1 MRRPDVSRKQ
11 IKRVE
16 LDELASGRLPERI
29 IAAINEMKLSVGE
42 MMQLETSK
50 SPIRFSLTDGKLSI
64 DIRIRIPIK
73 KTIAIGGVGGL
84 LLAVGKLVIWYL
96 IQRYGGLSVP

>member
-1 MRRPDVSRKQ
+1 VHYEETKYAP
-11 IKRVE
+11 

-29 IAAINEMKLSVGE
+29 ITAINEMELSVGE
-42 MMQLETSK
+42 MMRWETSK
-50 SPIRFSLTDGKLSI
+50 SPIHFSLTDGKLSI

-84 LLAVGKLVIWYL
+84 LLVIVKVVLWYL
-96 IQRYGGLSVP
+96 IQRYGGPPIV